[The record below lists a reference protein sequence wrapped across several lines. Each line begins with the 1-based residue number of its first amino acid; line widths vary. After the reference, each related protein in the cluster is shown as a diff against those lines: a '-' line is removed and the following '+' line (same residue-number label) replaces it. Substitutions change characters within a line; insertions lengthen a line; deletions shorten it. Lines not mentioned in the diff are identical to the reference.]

1 MRRAMRGERR
11 TRAALLLLLL
21 VPALLAGPAQ
31 AEPPA
36 GAASVA
42 ERDSTGRVVVASF
55 GSILGTIVYA
65 PFKAVILCPG
75 MALAAGVTYAATLGK
90 AKEDAEY
97 LARVG
102 CTGTYLIGRDMVQG
116 YERFEGSGTR

>member
-1 MRRAMRGERR
+1 MRRAKQGERW
-11 TRAALLLLLL
+11 TRAALVGLL
-21 VPALLAGPAQ
+21 VPVLLAGAAA

-42 ERDSTGRVVVASF
+42 ERDSTGRVVVASV
-55 GSILGTIVYA
+55 GSVLGTIVYA

-75 MALAAGVTYAATLGK
+75 MALAAGVTYAATLGQ
-90 AKEDAEY
+90 AREDAEY
-97 LARVG
+97 LTRVG